1 MGKKHISAVISL
13 KDNMSA
19 TIRDIR
25 KEQRQFQKDIKSTE
39 AKLRSASKRAYTLRL
54 NSTKA
59 HAKLMDFKNKF
70 DTKHRDKVVNII
82 AKTNLAKQKIE
93 SIKKNVKGVGRLVAK
108 PVVAIK
114 DKATSIIGAIKSK
127 LSAFKAPLTI
137 AVAAVVTSVKSAMD
151 LEKQQISVKHFMG
164 VNNKDKSAAQIN
176 KMSQSYT
183 RQLRKNANLTPFTT
197 DEVMK
202 AGTRSLQ
209 ISKGNTKEAMKT
221 LKLAEDMAALN
232 PGKTVSDAME
242 ALADADMGEME
253 RLKEFGYKGSSTDD
267 PKKTREELSKMYA
280 GGSAKLAQSGAGAFS
295 TMIGNLQ
302 TGLAEM
308 GTGILQS
315 LVPAMAGVTSMLQGA
330 LPTFTAI
337 GNAIGQGIGG
347 AISFLSSQMP
357 VLQPIFQEVWQSL
370 GSIVQTVAPII
381 GQAVK
386 ALWPVFTGLLS
397 VASVA
402 LNGISQIVSTVAPY
416 VKSAISAIAPSL
428 KNVGSVLTTLGN
440 TFKRVFTNIMNVVK
454 KAYNYVKPLIEG
466 IGNALS
472 SVTGFVSGG
481 VSKIFGKN
489 ATGTK
494 YWSGGLSVV
503 GEHGPELVQ
512 MPSGSKVFT
521 NRESQAMVNRAMP
534 TPVRASGNNGQ
545 NIINITIQKLA
556 DSFKI
561 ENDMDIYHIVEQF
574 VAMLKIALLNF
585 AN

>member
-1 MGKKHISAVISL
+1 MGKKYISAVISL
-13 KDNMSA
+13 KDNMSG
-19 TIRDIR
+19 TMREIRR
-25 KEQRQFQKDIKSTE
+25 EQKQFQRELKKTKAELTSAANKKYKARLDATMAHKE
-39 AKLRSASKRAYTLRL
+39 LKKLRTKFKDKRSRIV
-54 NSTKA
+54 N
-59 HAKLMDFKNKF
+59 
-70 DTKHRDKVVNII
+70 VV
-82 AKTNLAKQKIE
+82 AKTQMAKEKLDKI
-93 SIKKNVKGVGRLVAK
+93 KNTAKAVGRMSVKPIVAL
-108 PVVAIK
+108 K
-114 DKATSIIGAIKSK
+114 DKASSMIGAIKSK
-127 LSAFKAPLTI
+127 LSAFRAPITI
-137 AVAAVVTSVKSAMD
+137 AVTALITSVKSAMD
-151 LEKQQISVKHFMG
+151 LEKQQISVQHFMG
-164 VNNKDKSAAQIN
+164 VNNKDKSAAQIS
-176 KMSQSYT
+176 KMSASYT
-183 RQLRKNANLTPFTT
+183 RQLRKNANATPFTT

-209 ISKGNTKEAMKT
+209 ISKGNTREAMKT

-267 PKKTREELSKMYA
+267 PKKTREELSKMYS
-280 GGSAKLAQSGAGAFS
+280 GGSEKLSKSGAGAFS

-315 LVPAMAGVTSMLQGA
+315 LVPAMSGVTSMLQGA

-347 AISFLSSQMP
+347 AVSFLSSQMP
-357 VLQPIFQEVWQSL
+357 VLQPIFQEVWQSVS
-370 GSIVQTVAPII
+370 SIIQTTAPII
-381 GQAVK
+381 GQAIK
-386 ALWPVFTGLLS
+386 ALWPVFMGVFR

-402 LNGISQIVSTVAPY
+402 LNGISQVVSVVAPY

-428 KNVGSVLTTLGN
+428 KNVGSVLTTVGN
-440 TFKRVFTNIMNVVK
+440 TFKRVFTSIMNIVK
-454 KAYNYVKPLIEG
+454 KAYNFVKPLIDG

-472 SVTGFVSGG
+472 SVTGFISGG
-481 VSKIFGKN
+481 VSRFLGGN

-521 NRESQAMVNRAMP
+521 NRESRAMVNRAIP
-534 TPVRASGNNGQ
+534 TPVSSGNGQ
-545 NIINITIQKLA
+545 NIINITIQKMA
-556 DSFKI
+556 
-561 ENDMDIYHIVEQF
+561 ENIQIANNMDINDIVAQF
-574 VAMLKIALLNF
+574 VEMLRIALLNF
-585 AN
+585 A

>member
-19 TIRDIR
+19 TVRDIR
-25 KEQRQFQKDIKSTE
+25 KEQRKLQKDIKQTE
-39 AKLRSASKRAYTLRL
+39 ASLKSAAKKEYNLRL
-54 NSTKA
+54 NKTKA
-59 HAKLMDFKNKF
+59 HKKLMEWKYEFND
-70 DTKHRDKVVNII
+70 KHRDKVVNVV
-82 AKTNLAKQKIE
+82 AKTNIAKGKLQA
-93 SIKKNVKGVGRLVAK
+93 IKKSASALGRMVIK
-108 PVVAIK
+108 PAVAIK
-114 DKATSIIGAIKSK
+114 DKATAILGSIKSK
-127 LSAFKAPLTI
+127 LSAFKAPITI
-137 AVAAVVTSVKSAMD
+137 AVTALITSVKSAMD
-151 LEKQQISVKHFMG
+151 LEKQQISVQHFMG
-164 VNNKDKSAAQIN
+164 VNNKDKSAAQIS
-176 KMSQSYT
+176 KMSASYT
-183 RQLRKNANLTPFTT
+183 RQLRKNANATPFTT

-209 ISKGNTKEAMKT
+209 ISKGNTREAMKT

-267 PKKTREELSKMYA
+267 PKKTREELSKMYS
-280 GGSAKLAQSGAGAFS
+280 GGSEKLSKSGAGAFS

-315 LVPAMAGVTSMLQGA
+315 LVPAMSGVTSMLQGA

-347 AISFLSSQMP
+347 AVSFLSSQMP
-357 VLQPIFQEVWQSL
+357 VLQPIFQEVWQSVS
-370 GSIVQTVAPII
+370 SIIQTTAPII
-381 GQAVK
+381 GQAIK
-386 ALWPVFTGLLS
+386 ALWPVFMGVFR

-402 LNGISQIVSTVAPY
+402 LNGISQVVSVVAPY
-416 VKSAISAIAPSL
+416 VKSAISAISPSL
-428 KNVGSVLTTLGN
+428 KNVGSVLTTVGN
-440 TFKRVFTNIMNVVK
+440 TFKRVFTSIMNIVK
-454 KAYNYVKPLIEG
+454 KAYNFVKPLIDG

-472 SVTGFVSGG
+472 SVTGFISGG
-481 VSKIFGKN
+481 VSRFLGGN

-534 TPVRASGNNGQ
+534 TPVRASGSGQ
-545 NIINITIQKLA
+545 NNINITISKLA
-556 DSFKI
+556 ESFNI
-561 ENDMDIYHIVEQF
+561 ANNMDIRDIVEQF
-574 VAMLKIALLNF
+574 VEMLRIALLNY
-585 AN
+585 A

>member
-1 MGKKHISAVISL
+1 MGKKNISAVISL

-25 KEQRQFQKDIKSTE
+25 KENQQFQKDLKSTE
-39 AKLRSASKRAYTLRL
+39 AKLRAQSKRKYKLRL
-54 NSTKA
+54 DDTKA
-59 HAKLMDFKNKF
+59 HAKLMDWKTKF
-70 DTKHRDKVVNII
+70 NAKHRDKVLKVVAN
-82 AKTNLAKQKIE
+82 THLAQEKLE
-93 SIKKNVKGVGRLVAK
+93 RIKKTASKLGRTIIK
-108 PVVAIK
+108 PVVALK
-114 DKATSIIGAIKSK
+114 DKASSMIGAIKSK
-127 LSAFKAPLTI
+127 LSAFKAPITI
-137 AVAAVVTSVKSAMD
+137 AVTALITSVKSAMD
-151 LEKQQISVKHFMG
+151 LEKQQISVQHFMG
-164 VNNKDKSAAQIN
+164 VNNKDKSAAQIS
-176 KMSQSYT
+176 KMSASYT
-183 RQLRKNANLTPFTT
+183 QQLRKNANATPFTT

-209 ISKGNTKEAMKT
+209 ISKGNTREAMKT

-267 PKKTREELSKMYA
+267 PKKTREELSKMYS

-295 TMIGNLQ
+295 TMVGNLQ

-315 LVPAMAGVTSMLQGA
+315 LVPAMSGITSMLQGA

-347 AISFLSSQMP
+347 AVSFLSSQMP
-357 VLQPIFQEVWQSL
+357 VLQPIFQEVWQSVS
-370 GSIVQTVAPII
+370 SIVQTTVPII
-381 GQAVK
+381 GQAIK
-386 ALWPVFTGLLS
+386 ALWPVFSGLLS

-402 LNGISQIVSTVAPY
+402 LNGISQVVSVVAPY

-428 KNVGSVLTTLGN
+428 KNVGSVLTTVGN
-440 TFKRVFTNIMNVVK
+440 TFKRVFTSIMNIVK
-454 KAYNYVKPLIEG
+454 KAYNFVKPLIDG

-472 SVTGFVSGG
+472 SVTGFISGG
-481 VSKIFGKN
+481 VSRFLGGN

-521 NRESQAMVNRAMP
+521 NRESRAMVNRAMP
-534 TPVRASGNNGQ
+534 TPVRASGSGQ
-545 NIINITIQKLA
+545 NNINITISKLA
-556 DSFKI
+556 ESFNI
-561 ENDMDIYHIVEQF
+561 ANNMDIRDIVEQF
-574 VAMLKIALLNF
+574 VEMLRIALLNY
-585 AN
+585 A

>member
-1 MGKKHISAVISL
+1 MGKKNISAVISL

-25 KEQRQFQKDIKSTE
+25 KENQQFQKDLKSTE
-39 AKLRSASKRAYTLRL
+39 AKLRAQSKRKYKLRL
-54 NSTKA
+54 DDTKA
-59 HAKLMDFKNKF
+59 HAKLMDWKTKF
-70 DTKHRDKVVNII
+70 NAKHRDKVLKVVAN
-82 AKTNLAKQKIE
+82 THLAQEKLE
-93 SIKKNVKGVGRLVAK
+93 RIKKTASKLGRTIIK
-108 PVVAIK
+108 PVVALK
-114 DKATSIIGAIKSK
+114 DKASSMISSIKSK
-127 LSAFKAPLTI
+127 LSAFKAPITI
-137 AVAAVVTSVKSAMD
+137 AVTALVTSVKSAMD
-151 LEKQQISVKHFMG
+151 LEKQQISVSHFMG
-164 VNNKDKSAAQIN
+164 VNNKDKSAAQIS
-176 KMSQSYT
+176 KMSANYT
-183 RQLRKNANLTPFTT
+183 KALRKNANATPFTT

-202 AGTRSLQ
+202 AGTRALQ
-209 ISKGNTKEAMKT
+209 ISKGSTKEAMKT

-267 PKKTREELSKMYA
+267 PKKTREELSKMYS

-295 TMIGNLQ
+295 TMVGNLQ

-315 LVPAMAGVTSMLQGA
+315 LVPAMSGVTSMLQGA
-330 LPTFTAI
+330 LPTFTAV

-347 AISFLSSQMP
+347 AVSFLSSQMP
-357 VLQPIFQEVWQSL
+357 VLQPIFQEVWQSV

-381 GQAVK
+381 GQAIK
-386 ALWPVFTGLLS
+386 ALWPVFSGLLS

-402 LNGISQIVSTVAPY
+402 LNGISQVVSVVAPY
-416 VKSAISAIAPSL
+416 VKSAISAISPAL
-428 KNVGSVLTTLGN
+428 KDVGKVLTTVGN
-440 TFKRVFTNIMNVVK
+440 TFKRVFTSIMNIVK
-454 KAYNYVKPLIEG
+454 KAYNYVKPLIDG

-472 SVTGFVSGG
+472 SVTGFISGG
-481 VSKIFGKN
+481 VSRFLGGN

-521 NRESQAMVNRAMP
+521 NRESRAMVNRAMP
-534 TPVRASGNNGQ
+534 TQVSSGNGQ
-545 NIINITIQKLA
+545 NIINITIQKMA
-556 DSFKI
+556 
-561 ENDMDIYHIVEQF
+561 ENIQIANNMDINDIVAQF
-574 VAMLKIALLNF
+574 VEMLRIALLNF
-585 AN
+585 A

>member
-1 MGKKHISAVISL
+1 MGKKNISAVISL

-25 KEQRQFQKDIKSTE
+25 KENQQFQKDLKSTE
-39 AKLRSASKRAYTLRL
+39 AKLRAQSKRKYKLRL
-54 NSTKA
+54 DDTKA
-59 HAKLMDFKNKF
+59 HAKLMDWKTKF
-70 DTKHRDKVVNII
+70 NAKHRDKVLKVVAN
-82 AKTNLAKQKIE
+82 THLAQEKLE
-93 SIKKNVKGVGRLVAK
+93 RIKKTASKLGRTIIK
-108 PVVAIK
+108 PVVALK
-114 DKATSIIGAIKSK
+114 DKASSMIGAIKSK
-127 LSAFKAPLTI
+127 LSAFRAPITI
-137 AVAAVVTSVKSAMD
+137 AVTALVTSVKSAMD
-151 LEKQQISVKHFMG
+151 LEKQQISVSHFMG
-164 VNNKDKSAAQIN
+164 VNNKDKSAAQIS
-176 KMSQSYT
+176 KMSANYT
-183 RQLRKNANLTPFTT
+183 KALRKNANATPFTT

-202 AGTRSLQ
+202 AGTRALQ
-209 ISKGNTKEAMKT
+209 ISKGSTKEAMKT

-267 PKKTREELSKMYA
+267 PKKTREELSKMYS

-302 TGLAEM
+302 TNLSEM

-315 LVPAMAGVTSMLQGA
+315 LVPAMSGITSMLQGA

-347 AISFLSSQMP
+347 AVSFLSSQMP
-357 VLQPIFQEVWQSL
+357 VLQPIFQEVWQSVS
-370 GSIVQTVAPII
+370 SIIQTVAPII
-381 GQAVK
+381 GQAIK
-386 ALWPVFTGLLS
+386 ALWPVFSGLLTI
-397 VASVA
+397 ASA
-402 LNGISQIVSTVAPY
+402 SLNGISQIVSVVAPY

-428 KNVGSVLTTLGN
+428 KNVGSVLTTVGN
-440 TFKRVFTNIMNVVK
+440 TFKRVFTSIMNIVK
-454 KAYNYVKPLIEG
+454 KAYNFVKPLIDG

-472 SVTGFVSGG
+472 SVTGFISGG
-481 VSKIFGKN
+481 VSRFLGGN

-521 NRESQAMVNRAMP
+521 NRESRAMVNRAMP
-534 TPVRASGNNGQ
+534 APVSSGNGQ
-545 NIINITIQKLA
+545 NIINITIQKVA
-556 DSFKI
+556 
-561 ENDMDIYHIVEQF
+561 ENIQIANNMDINDIVAQF
-574 VAMLKIALLNF
+574 VEMLRIALLNF
-585 AN
+585 A

>member
-1 MGKKHISAVISL
+1 MGKKNISAVISL

-25 KEQRQFQKDIKSTE
+25 KENQQFQKDLKSTE
-39 AKLRSASKRAYTLRL
+39 AKLRAQSKRKYKLRL
-54 NSTKA
+54 DDTKA
-59 HAKLMDFKNKF
+59 HAKLMDWKTKF
-70 DTKHRDKVVNII
+70 NAKHRDKVLKVVAN
-82 AKTNLAKQKIE
+82 THLAQEKLE
-93 SIKKNVKGVGRLVAK
+93 RIKKTASKLGRTTIK
-108 PVVAIK
+108 PVVALK
-114 DKATSIIGAIKSK
+114 DKASSMIGAIKSK
-127 LSAFKAPLTI
+127 LSAFKAPITI
-137 AVAAVVTSVKSAMD
+137 AVTALVTSVKSAMD
-151 LEKQQISVKHFMG
+151 LEKQQISVSHFMG
-164 VNNKDKSAAQIN
+164 VNNKDKSAVQIS
-176 KMSQSYT
+176 KMSANYT
-183 RQLRKNANLTPFTT
+183 KALRKNANATPFTT

-202 AGTRSLQ
+202 AGTRALQ
-209 ISKGNTKEAMKT
+209 ISKGSTKEAMKT

-267 PKKTREELSKMYA
+267 PKKTREELSKMYS

-295 TMIGNLQ
+295 TMVGNLQ

-315 LVPAMAGVTSMLQGA
+315 LVPAMSGVTSMLQGA

-347 AISFLSSQMP
+347 AVSFLSSQMP
-357 VLQPIFQEVWQSL
+357 VLQPIFQEVWQSVS
-370 GSIVQTVAPII
+370 SIIQTTAPII
-381 GQAVK
+381 GQAIK
-386 ALWPVFTGLLS
+386 ALWPVFSGLLS

-402 LNGISQIVSTVAPY
+402 LNGISQVVSVVAPY

-440 TFKRVFTNIMNVVK
+440 TFKRVFTSIMNIVK
-454 KAYNYVKPLIEG
+454 KAYNFVKPLIDG

-472 SVTGFVSGG
+472 RTGFISGG
-481 VSKIFGKN
+481 VSRFLGGN

-521 NRESQAMVNRAMP
+521 NRESRAMVNRAMP
-534 TPVRASGNNGQ
+534 TPVSSGNGQ
-545 NIINITIQKLA
+545 NIINITINKLA
-556 DSFKI
+556 DSFNI
-561 ENDMDIYHIVEQF
+561 ANNMDINDIVAQF
-574 VAMLKIALLNF
+574 VEMLRIALLNF
-585 AN
+585 A